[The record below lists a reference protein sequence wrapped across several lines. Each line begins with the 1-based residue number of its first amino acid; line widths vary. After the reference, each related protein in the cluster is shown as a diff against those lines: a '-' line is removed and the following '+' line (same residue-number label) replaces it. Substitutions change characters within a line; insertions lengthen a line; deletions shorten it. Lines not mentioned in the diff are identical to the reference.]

1 MTTGVLIGNPMPGH
15 RDIVDD
21 VAVSSD
27 GKLIVSG
34 SKDAT
39 LRFWD
44 ADSGQPVGDPLTADS
59 QSVATLVLSAD
70 RRILSSKINLS
81 PDETV
86 SAWVWPAPAAWRHD
100 LCNKLSYNMSDRQW
114 SDWVSPDIGYKQL
127 CPRLPKLADDN

>member
-1 MTTGVLIGNPMPGH
+1 MTTGELIGNPMPGH

-70 RRILSSKINLS
+70 RRILSLNINLS

-86 SAWVWPAPAAWRHD
+86 SAWVWPAPAA
-100 LCNKLSYNMSDRQW
+100 
-114 SDWVSPDIGYKQL
+114 
-127 CPRLPKLADDN
+127 